1 MRPALAIVASAS
13 GFYLSNGVMMVF
25 LAVLLAEHGMN
36 PGEIGTT
43 LGLSY
48 ITRVI
53 AAPIWGLLADRLGRV
68 RLVLALCCVCAAV
81 PMLLILRVHG
91 FWPALILI
99 LLTSAGSSA
108 ISPLF
113 DVISWRSAEHYG
125 FSFGPVRAAGSA
137 CFVIGNLVGGVV
149 EQSQGGDSVAWMM
162 AACYGITLLFLPGVP
177 KLSLPRPDKRAK
189 MIAPLLA
196 IASFRRLLLISALV
210 QGAHAAYYGLSTLYW
225 RGAGVP
231 DRIIGL
237 LWGEGVVA
245 EIVVMVLL
253 RRIVGQIDPY
263 RLMRIGAVGA
273 ILRWIGM
280 GLTTDPILLAV
291 MQPLHAM
298 SFTLSYLAC
307 LRLIAETTPRH
318 LAATAQ
324 NLYAAL
330 GLSAPTGVMI
340 AAVSWLYPSWGGEVF
355 FLMAAMVALAL
366 PLLWHR
372 DTAL

>member
-1 MRPALAIVASAS
+1 
-13 GFYLSNGVMMVF
+13 MMVF
-25 LAVLLAEHGMN
+25 LAVLLSEHGMSA
-36 PGEIGTT
+36 GEIGTT

-48 ITRVI
+48 LARVI
-53 AAPIWGLLADRLGRV
+53 AAPLWGLLADRLGRT
-68 RLVLALCCVCAAV
+68 RLVLALSCVCAAV

-91 FWPALILI
+91 FWPAMILV
-99 LLTSAGSSA
+99 LLTSAGSSG

-113 DVISWRSAEHYG
+113 DMISWRSAEVYG

-137 CFVIGNLVGGVV
+137 FFVVGNLVGGVV
-149 EQSQGGDSVAWMM
+149 EQAYGGDSVAWMIGVFY
-162 AACYGITLLFLPGVP
+162 CITLLFLPFVP
-177 KLSLPRPDKRAK
+177 RLSLPRPDKRAK

-196 IASFRRLLLISALV
+196 IAPFSRLLLISALV
-210 QGAHAAYYGLSTLYW
+210 QGAHAAYYGFSTLYW
-225 RGAGVP
+225 RGAGVS
-231 DRIIGL
+231 DRVIGL
-237 LWGEGVVA
+237 LWAEGVVA

-253 RRIVGQIDPY
+253 RKLVAGIDPY
-263 RLMRIGAVGA
+263 RLMRIGAAGA

-280 GLTTDPILLAV
+280 GLTTDPLLLAL

-324 NLYAAL
+324 TLYAAL
-330 GLSAPTGVMI
+330 GLSAPIGVMI
-340 AAVSWLYPSWGGEVF
+340 AAVSWLYPSWGGGVF

-366 PLLWHR
+366 PLLWQGQR
-372 DTAL
+372 NPRW